1 MGDVINLNQVRK
13 ARERQEK
20 TRQAETNRVRYGR
33 TKGEKLREG
42 ADAEKQRRELEGKKK
57 SPPEGGDDNKA
68 S

>member
-1 MGDVINLNQVRK
+1 MGDVINLNLVRK

-20 TRQAETNRVRYGR
+20 ARQAETNRVRYGR

-42 ADAEKQRRELEGKKK
+42 AEADKQRRELEGKKK
-57 SPPEGGDDNKA
+57 SPPKGGDDNEA